1 MRRKLFPAEFLI
13 AFPHLKYPVLIGVDP
28 VQLEIFQIFRRNK
41 V

>member
-13 AFPHLKYPVLIGVDP
+13 AFPHFKYPILIGVDP
-28 VQLEIFQIFRRNK
+28 VQPDIFQIFRRNK